1 MWTFSPQYAPS
12 RFFIVSPQ
20 RLFWGCLTHDHKP
33 EGFKPE
39 KRVLSVL
46 ESGSRSHGVGRA
58 VLPLEAAGAGILP
71 ASSSFG
77 GLLASCGLWPPP
89 SASAATWPLLRMCVL
104 SSFYKKR
111 AHTGARPDPIR
122 PPYSLATHL
131 FPNKVT
137 FRGFGQMRTLGGPPS
152 TIRAPLLMA
161 GSRPALV
168 DSAPHLLPSAFFLSP
183 AHLPVPRGIP
193 DTTRSEHSVP
203 HRWGRRCPSPSASC
217 R

>member
-1 MWTFSPQYAPS
+1 MWTFSPQYVPS

-39 KRVLSVL
+39 KHVLSVP
-46 ESGSRSHGVGRA
+46 ESEGRSRGVGRA
-58 VLPLEAAGAGILP
+58 VLPLGAAGAGVLP

-77 GLLASCGLWPPP
+77 GLLPSRGLWPPP
-89 SASAATWPLLRMCVL
+89 SASAATRPLLRMCVL
-104 SSFYKKR
+104 SSFYKMR
-111 AHTGARPDPIR
+111 THTRARPDPIR
-122 PPYSLATHL
+122 PPYRPGTHL

-152 TIRAPLLMA
+152 STQSAPPRGRL
-161 GSRPALV
+161 PVALV
-168 DSAPHLLPSAFFLSP
+168 DSAPHLLPFAFFLSP

-193 DTTRSEHSVP
+193 DTTRSKHSVP